1 MWINSR
7 KTFAKSNEDRK
18 NTARRWSL
26 LSGKISEYL
35 LPHNV
40 LLTEYTVVEAT
51 GMLHSWAVWS
61 SALHLKHQLTILIIS
76 WSDLISA
83 DNSDHQLDQSVYQ
96 LIRPYIRWS
105 VEWTSW
111 TITSC
116 KSSTSFSPQLI
127 IFGIFSTWVHTCIGP
142 HKLMIL
148 NGANWKVVSDFS
160 SVQFE
165 LKSLCKQKL
174 NFWICKNLL
183 RLQIKALSLHPDF
196 WTFRCNCN
204 RPPLFV
210 YNIHN
215 NGCIHT
221 FVYI

>member
-1 MWINSR
+1 MISHKGGGVSKMWINSR

-51 GMLHSWAVWS
+51 DMLHSWAVWS

-116 KSSTSFSPQLI
+116 IHVSLQPCFHHSWLFLEFSQHGST
-127 IFGIFSTWVHTCIGP
+127 H
-142 HKLMIL
+142 
-148 NGANWKVVSDFS
+148 
-160 SVQFE
+160 
-165 LKSLCKQKL
+165 
-174 NFWICKNLL
+174 
-183 RLQIKALSLHPDF
+183 ALDLTS
-196 WTFRCNCN
+196 WWS
-204 RPPLFV
+204 
-210 YNIHN
+210 
-215 NGCIHT
+215 
-221 FVYI
+221 